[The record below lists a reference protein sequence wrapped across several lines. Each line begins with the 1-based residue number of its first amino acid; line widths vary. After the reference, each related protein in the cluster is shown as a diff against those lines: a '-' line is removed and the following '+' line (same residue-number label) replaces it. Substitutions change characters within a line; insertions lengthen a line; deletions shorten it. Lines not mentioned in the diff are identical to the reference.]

1 MIESGLLPEFSAAA
15 QDEVAADSIAMVLGS
30 DLAARSDVDRRASYT
45 PEEYCDV
52 E

>member
-1 MIESGLLPEFSAAA
+1 MIERGLLSDFSAAA
-15 QDEVAADSIAMVLGS
+15 LAEVAAGAIAMTLGG
-30 DLAARSDVDRRASYT
+30 DLAARSDGDRRVSYT